1 MRREVAPSPCVPVR
15 VRYLDGSRIAREARL
30 SMRIDLTAP
39 DGTTAVLSTH
49 GAEPVSWRV
58 GGTEY
63 LWSGDPAH
71 WNRHA
76 PWLFPVVGASAGG
89 QVTVGAARYPM
100 AQHGFARDLP
110 FTVVDRGA
118 DAVTLRLT
126 DGPETRVHYPFAF
139 RLDIAARVKPSGL
152 DLTVTVVNTGDVPL
166 PYALGFHPAFPW
178 PFAGGER
185 ARDGGYAVAFERPER
200 PFAPQVGPG
209 GLLLRDEQPIPLAGD
224 TLPLDPAIF
233 TEAFVFRN
241 AQSRWMRFTGP
252 GQGAVKAIRMEMED
266 FPHLAVWT
274 KPTAPFLSLE
284 CWTGYADWADFS
296 GPLQE
301 RDAQRVLPPGDEA
314 RHGVRLTLET

>member
-1 MRREVAPSPCVPVR
+1 VTT
-15 VRYLDGSRIAREARL
+15 RIE
-30 SMRIDLTAP
+30 LTAS
-39 DGTTAVLSTH
+39 DGTTATLATD

-63 LWSGDPAH
+63 LWSGDPEH

-89 QVTVGAARYPM
+89 HVTVGSEHYPM

-110 FTVVDRGA
+110 FAVVDRSA

-126 DGPETRVHYPFAF
+126 DGPETRAHYPFAF
-139 RLDIAARVKPSGL
+139 RLDIAARVRPAGL
-152 DLTVTVVNTGDVPL
+152 DLDVTVANPGAVPL

-178 PFAGGER
+178 PFAGGTR
-185 ARDGGYAVAFERPER
+185 ARDGGYAVAFEEAER

-224 TLPLDPAIF
+224 TLPLDPALF

-241 AQSRWMRFTGP
+241 ARSRWMRFTGP
-252 GQGAVKAIRMEMED
+252 GRSIRMEMAD

-284 CWTGYADWADFS
+284 CWTGYADWADFA
-296 GPLQE
+296 GDLAA
-301 RDAQRVLPPGDEA
+301 RDSQRLLAPGAAA

>member
-1 MRREVAPSPCVPVR
+1 M
-15 VRYLDGSRIAREARL
+15 
-30 SMRIDLTAP
+30 SMRIELTAP
-39 DGTTAVLSTH
+39 DGTTAVLATH

-63 LWSGDPAH
+63 LWSGDPAY

-76 PWLFPVVGASAGG
+76 PWLFPVVGASQGG
-89 QVTVGAARYPM
+89 QIRVGGASYPM
-100 AQHGFARDLP
+100 GQHGFARDLP
-110 FTVVDRGA
+110 FQVVAQSA

-126 DGPETRVHYPFAF
+126 DGPETRAHYPFAF
-139 RLDIAARVKPSGL
+139 RLDVAARVRPAGL
-152 DLTVTVVNTGDVPL
+152 DFDVTVTNPGDGPL

-178 PFAGGER
+178 PFAGGTR
-185 ARDGGYAVAFERPER
+185 AKDGGYAVEFEHAER
-200 PFAPQVGPG
+200 PFAPRVGPG
-209 GLLLRDEQPIPLAGD
+209 GLLLRDEQPIPMAGD

-241 AQSRWMRFTGP
+241 ARSHRMRFTGP
-252 GQGAVKAIRMEMED
+252 GKAIRMEMAD

-296 GPLQE
+296 GDLAE
-301 RDAQRVLPPGDEA
+301 RDSQRRLAPGGA
-314 RHGVRLTLET
+314 VRHGVRLKLEG